1 MDVIRHELIHRVAM
15 SLRDYPVT
23 ALLGPRQCGKTTIAR
38 DFARRHRAEY
48 FDLEDPVSMR
58 RLSDPMRALSHV
70 RGLIVVDEI
79 QRSPELFPILRV
91 LSDRHPLPA
100 RFLVLG
106 SASPEL
112 LRQSSESLA
121 GRIAHIEMSG
131 FDMIEAGDRNLNR
144 LWWRGGF
151 PRSYL
156 ARTEDVGRDWL
167 NNFIATFL
175 ERDIREFG
183 VQIAAP
189 LLRRFWSMLAHYH
202 GQTWNASEVG
212 RSLGQSHTTVQR
224 YLDLLTSALV
234 VRQLQPWFENIG
246 KRQVKSPKVYV
257 RDPGLLHALLE
268 IPSMRMLEG
277 HPKIGASWE
286 GFVIEELIRAT
297 DARHAYF
304 WGTQSGAELDLLLQL
319 GGKRYGV
326 EVKLNDAPDLT
337 KSMQIALKDLELDL
351 LYVVYP
357 GRKHYWLHDQVQVLS
372 LADAR
377 AKLTKVKAVGAA

>member
-1 MDVIRHELIHRVAM
+1 M
-15 SLRDYPVT
+15 
-23 ALLGPRQCGKTTIAR
+23 
-38 DFARRHRAEY
+38 
-48 FDLEDPVSMR
+48 
-58 RLSDPMRALSHV
+58 
-70 RGLIVVDEI
+70 
-79 QRSPELFPILRV
+79 
-91 LSDRHPLPA
+91 
-100 RFLVLG
+100 
-106 SASPEL
+106 
-112 LRQSSESLA
+112 
-121 GRIAHIEMSG
+121 
-131 FDMIEAGDRNLNR
+131 
-144 LWWRGGF
+144 
-151 PRSYL
+151 
-156 ARTEDVGRDWL
+156 GRDWL

-234 VRQLQPWFENIG
+234 VRQLQPWFENVG

-326 EVKLNDAPDLT
+326 EVKLNDAPELT
-337 KSMQIALKDLELDL
+337 KSMKIALQDLDLDL

-357 GRKHYWLHDQVQVLS
+357 GRKYYWVHDKVQVLS

-377 AKLTKVKAVGAA
+377 SKLTKARAAGA